1 MNESEKFWYSVICA
15 FADGQQPV
23 LEDANNILGET
34 PAWVT
39 KLTVELMAMIM
50 PRVQLRIG
58 QRATPERVGA
68 LVGAHMALCHEVGV
82 RMGPNA
88 DDRDIYQQAMK
99 LIEPAI
105 KPFRPG
111 EIAGEVP
118 QLLASVRRQFDTVM
132 PKILERPIDECS
144 GFFAAL
150 GRGLRKPKS
159 TLMPEIVD
167 GKPKASPLQMR
178 RIRTM
183 TVYWVTLMN
192 WQAID
197 RLTSSKEAYDF
208 LCKLLPIESVGHDR
222 ERIRRMFSRLGK
234 QFKAPGRPPEK

>member
-1 MNESEKFWYSVICA
+1 MSESEKFWYSVVCA

-23 LEDANNILGET
+23 LADTNKILGET

-39 KLTVELMAMIM
+39 KLTLELMGMIM

-58 QRATPERVGA
+58 QRATPEKVGA

-88 DDRDIYQQAMK
+88 DDRDIYQAAMK

-111 EIAGEVP
+111 EVAREVP
-118 QLLASVRRQFDTVM
+118 ELLASVRRQFGTVM
-132 PKILERPIDECS
+132 PKILERPIHECS
-144 GFFAAL
+144 GFFSAL

-159 TLMPEIVD
+159 TFMPEVVD

-178 RIRTM
+178 RLKTM

-197 RLTSSKEAYDF
+197 RLTNSKQAYDF
-208 LCKLLPIESVGHDR
+208 LCKLLPIEIVGHDP

-234 QFKAPGRPPEK
+234 QFKAPGRPLES